1 MSKSNIQPR
10 RNEIRR
16 GEDTGYKR
24 SKGKYIWQACET
36 CGKERWVEIKKGQ
49 PVSRRCH
56 SCAIKDVGI
65 RRRGSN
71 HPRWKGGKK
80 KMGDGYMGIL
90 LRPDSFFYP
99 MANHEGYVAEHRL
112 VMAKELGRRLLPW
125 ELVHHKN
132 GIRDDNQREN
142 LELITDKRWHMVD
155 AAAKAYI
162 RRLEDRIKK
171 LEERNNVKD

>member
-1 MSKSNIQPR
+1 
-10 RNEIRR
+10 
-16 GEDTGYKR
+16 
-24 SKGKYIWQACET
+24 
-36 CGKERWVEIKKGQ
+36 
-49 PVSRRCH
+49 
-56 SCAIKDVGI
+56 
-65 RRRGSN
+65 
-71 HPRWKGGKK
+71 
-80 KMGDGYMGIL
+80 MGDGYMGIL